1 MNEQHL
7 ETLLKQLHSPKA
19 PEGMKDA
26 IMKKIIADAPQ
37 PVSVTSAWPEKSLLL
52 FSLLAAFLTLLF
64 FVDLRFVTDWLWSS
78 AASLS
83 LIFSQN
89 IFLLNKT
96 AGIASK
102 LPVYLLI
109 TTISISAL
117 LMLERL
123 ILRRVFPRIHLL

>member
-1 MNEQHL
+1 MNEQQL

-19 PEGMKDA
+19 PQGMKDA

-64 FVDLRFVTDWLWSS
+64 FVDLHFVTDWLWSS

-117 LMLERL
+117 LILERL

>member
-1 MNEQHL
+1 MNEQQL
-7 ETLLKQLHSPKA
+7 EILLKQLHSPKA

-26 IMKKIIADAPQ
+26 ILKKIIADAPQ
-37 PVSVTSAWPEKSLLL
+37 PVSITSAWPEKSLLL

-64 FVDLRFVTDWLWSS
+64 FVDLHFVTDWLWSS

-109 TTISISAL
+109 TTISIFAL

>member
-1 MNEQHL
+1 MNEQQL
-7 ETLLKQLHSPKA
+7 EILLKQLHSPKA

-37 PVSVTSAWPEKSLLL
+37 PVSITSAWPEKSLLL
-52 FSLLAAFLTLLF
+52 FSLMAAFLTLLF
-64 FVDLRFVTDWLWSS
+64 FVDLRFVTEWLWSS

-109 TTISISAL
+109 TTISIFAL